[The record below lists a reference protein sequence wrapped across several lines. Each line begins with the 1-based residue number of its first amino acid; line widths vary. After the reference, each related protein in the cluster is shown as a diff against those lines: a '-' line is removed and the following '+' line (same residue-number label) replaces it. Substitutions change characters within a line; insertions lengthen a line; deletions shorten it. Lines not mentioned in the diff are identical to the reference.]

1 MHSYFIHDSSYKNK
15 TTETAIKL
23 KEKKKKPTK
32 THFKGSLTENKL
44 NSC

>member
-15 TTETAIKL
+15 TGETAIKL
-23 KEKKKKPTK
+23 KEKKKQTK